1 MLDFYCTLQSSTHNL
16 ETLNLGHNN
25 ITNEGIHLLKEGLLV
40 SKSLLRLGLQGTKI
54 SCEGR
59 SEKQTRDHFSIHKL
73 QLENMI
79 YGFYYA
85 VVFAFGL
92 ICIDVTP
99 INKVIITFLVQV
111 LLPSQKPWLTVR
123 ASCD

>member
-54 SCEGR
+54 SCEGW
-59 SEKQTRDHFSIHKL
+59 SGTQTCDHFSIH
-73 QLENMI
+73 
-79 YGFYYA
+79 
-85 VVFAFGL
+85 
-92 ICIDVTP
+92 
-99 INKVIITFLVQV
+99 
-111 LLPSQKPWLTVR
+111 
-123 ASCD
+123 

>member
-99 INKVIITFLVQV
+99 IKKVIITFLVQV
-111 LLPSQKPWLTVR
+111 LLPSQKLLLTVR

>member
-59 SEKQTRDHFSIHKL
+59 SEKQTCDHFSIHKL